1 MWRPAIEPVGEHDK
15 AGGNGLVV
23 RQDDSLPIR
32 ARLDRH
38 RVCDDTADECRD
50 FIAQRIHRRAV
61 EDAVLKGR
69 FPVEHMAESGDPV
82 SLLKV
87 TLPSTESASRCFESA
102 KTAHPRLVFDA
113 KS

>member
-1 MWRPAIEPVGEHDK
+1 VIPSIRRPDIEPVGEHDK

-32 ARLDRH
+32 ARLDRY

-50 FIAQRIHRRAV
+50 FIAQRIHWRAV
-61 EDAVLKGR
+61 EDAVLEGR
-69 FPVEHMAESGDPV
+69 FPVGIWPNRATQA

-87 TLPSTESASRCFESA
+87 ALRAPNR
-102 KTAHPRLVFDA
+102 
-113 KS
+113 